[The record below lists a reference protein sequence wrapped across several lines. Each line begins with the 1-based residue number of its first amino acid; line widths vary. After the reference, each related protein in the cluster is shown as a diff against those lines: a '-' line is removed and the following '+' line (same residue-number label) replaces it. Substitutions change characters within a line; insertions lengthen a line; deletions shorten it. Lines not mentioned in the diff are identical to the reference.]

1 MHRDIPSL
9 KHAKL
14 YSSIVV
20 AVVVVV
26 VAVVAVVAVVCQKC
40 ELFKG
45 MTYFYTIVDNVPVLV
60 AM

>member
-26 VAVVAVVAVVCQKC
+26 VVAVVAVVCQKC

>member
-26 VAVVAVVAVVCQKC
+26 VVVAVVAVVCQKC